1 MKKDSNSISRQSLEH
16 TYKMKRPNLFQLDPN
31 HRDAG
36 RPKAMRPWWA
46 SPPRMGSRRDHQG
59 SVDP

>member
-1 MKKDSNSISRQSLEH
+1 MKKDSNSISRQSPEH

-36 RPKAMRPWWA
+36 MPKAYEAMV
-46 SPPRMGSRRDHQG
+46 G
-59 SVDP
+59 